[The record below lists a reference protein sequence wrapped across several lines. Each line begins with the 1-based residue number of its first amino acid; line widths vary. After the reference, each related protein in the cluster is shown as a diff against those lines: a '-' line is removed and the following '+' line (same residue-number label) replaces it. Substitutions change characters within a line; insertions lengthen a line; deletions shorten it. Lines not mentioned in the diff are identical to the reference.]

1 MKVLKL
7 ILARGGS
14 KGLPKKNIKKLLDKP
29 LIEYSIEAGKKSKYG
44 SEVYVSTD
52 CLEIAEVAKSCGAEV
67 PFMRPQQLASDKSTS
82 ADAILHAIS
91 YLESNNKIFDYILL
105 LEPTSPLRDYNDINN
120 SIDFFI
126 SKKKAKS
133 CVSIVKSESS
143 HPSFLFNRKEDFLNS
158 YSSDDSVIRR
168 QDLSEFYYPEG
179 SIYIC
184 EIETYKKT
192 KTFYNDELTVG
203 YEVPLWKS
211 FEIDTEEDFLIIE
224 SLLKNNIKYKL

>member
-1 MKVLKL
+1 
-7 ILARGGS
+7 
-14 KGLPKKNIKKLLDKP
+14 
-29 LIEYSIEAGKKSKYG
+29 
-44 SEVYVSTD
+44 
-52 CLEIAEVAKSCGAEV
+52 
-67 PFMRPQQLASDKSTS
+67 MRPQSLASDQSTS

-105 LEPTSPLRDYNDINN
+105 LEPTSPLRDYNDINK

-133 CVSIVKSESS
+133 CLSIVKSESS
-143 HPSFLFNRKEDFLNS
+143 HPSFLFSKKEDFLNS

-203 YEVPLWKS
+203 YVLPLWKS

-224 SLLKNNIKYKL
+224 SLLKNNIKNKL

>member
-1 MKVLKL
+1 
-7 ILARGGS
+7 
-14 KGLPKKNIKKLLDKP
+14 
-29 LIEYSIEAGKKSKYG
+29 
-44 SEVYVSTD
+44 
-52 CLEIAEVAKSCGAEV
+52 
-67 PFMRPQQLASDKSTS
+67 
-82 ADAILHAIS
+82 
-91 YLESNNKIFDYILL
+91 L
-105 LEPTSPLRDYNDINN
+105 LEPTSPLRDFNDINK

-143 HPSFLFNRKEDFLNS
+143 HPSFLFNIKEDFLNS
-158 YSSDDSVIRR
+158 YSSDDNVIRR
-168 QDLSEFYYPEG
+168 QDLSECYYPEG

-224 SLLKNNIKYKL
+224 SLLKNNIKNKL